1 MNFHQQIKSSLLILC
16 LSFIL
21 FQNCSGQVSA
31 GDTFLFGLSEQFEKL
46 FGKEVATA
54 VCSTDVTITTKK
66 IDLVEDGNVSA
77 SFSTTEDSGVTP
89 APTENDWG
97 YSSFETCIYPSSPFT
112 GSVEIPVSLS
122 SNYGTR
128 ITSAQ
133 SVPGPAAFPSKLT
146 FTGNGL
152 TARQCLRFTV
162 VNDGDRSAVVD
173 PMTVDLGKMVQKDG
187 DGKVTS
193 GTYSN
198 KDACDIS
205 VSLEDDE
212 APGVRVSNIRVMEE
226 PGPSATTTY
235 GTFKVKL
242 RTAPSA
248 NVTIPINDVYDAV
261 NVGNREGT
269 TNPKTLTFTLGT
281 CPGTGN
287 WCADQTV
294 RVDSV
299 DDLEL
304 DGLKSYTIELG
315 KTTSTDSDYN
325 GIKPR
330 NVVVYNLD
338 QSVPGFSVLKFS
350 GGSTIN
356 SASASVPAITGFA
369 TDENNQFGDKYSNFQ
384 IRLRSKPTNNVT
396 LNFTSDC
403 GNKCTIQTPSLVF
416 TPSDWNTYQT
426 FRAIGKTDSANSG
439 NQNYTVSFTVSSSD
453 TTYSTTVYKPSV
465 TIRSCDNDGTH
476 LIQPCNYSGS
486 PLGTIGN
493 QLSAAEGGSTQIWLI
508 TQSSPGGSISVGLT
522 SSDTSEGTVPASVSI
537 DASNYNTMETGAT
550 NRIGLAHVDD
560 ALVDLTQY
568 WTITTATSSGGLTYD
583 PIDIYAA
590 TTDDEKAFYVTHTGS
605 PKEGTANVATVHVCL
620 GGNNPTQQVVLNISC
635 KTYTATEAAYN
646 ECDVITPT
654 QITFPVNS
662 EVETMNASDSGC
674 AASAKKQSF
683 TVSGKDDLFADGN
696 QPFDIRLVMAA
707 NTDTNYQNAT
717 SPSDHSITNEDD
729 EPAGK
734 KIFTTA
740 NSYKGE
746 MGTDGVF
753 GADLTCNNNKPTGVS
768 GTYKA
773 LIISNSV
780 GDTSIANHRVP
791 NGINWILSPNYHY
804 YRCTGSGY
812 NVCSDEYTRL
822 FITDGS
828 ALFNP
833 TSMSRDFS
841 TTASDEF
848 WTGMTNSA
856 SLTPATQTALN
867 PDATACNDATLVYRQ
882 NCHGFN
888 YETCTTNSSTYFYG
902 EIWVRNGNGS
912 VSNASRRC
920 DLLKKLICVEQ

>member
-1 MNFHQQIKSSLLILC
+1 MNFYQYIRSLPLVLF
-16 LSFIL
+16 LSLFL

-31 GDTFLFGLSEQFEKL
+31 GDTFLFGLSEQFDKL
-46 FGKEVATA
+46 FGKEAATIS
-54 VCSTDVTITTKK
+54 CSTDVVITAKK

-77 SFSTTEDSGVTP
+77 SFSTTEDSGITP
-89 APTENDWG
+89 SPTENDWG
-97 YSSFETCIYPSSPFT
+97 YSSFETCIYPNSPFS
-112 GSVEIPVSLS
+112 GSLEIPVSLS
-122 SNYGTR
+122 ATYGTR
-128 ITSAQ
+128 INSEQ
-133 SVPGPAAFPSKLT
+133 SIPALPAIPAKLT
-146 FTGNGL
+146 FTGNGV
-152 TARQCLRFTV
+152 TAKQCLRFTS
-162 VNDGDRSAVVD
+162 VNDNDRNVVVD

-187 DGKVTS
+187 DGKATS
-193 GTYSN
+193 GTYSG

-205 VSLEDDE
+205 ISLEDDE

-226 PGPSATTTY
+226 PGPLANTTY

-242 RTAPSA
+242 RSAPSA

-269 TNPKTLTFTLGT
+269 ANPKTLTFTTGT
-281 CPGTGN
+281 CPATGN
-287 WCADQTV
+287 WCAEQTV

-315 KTTSTDSDYN
+315 KTTSTDSEYN

-356 SASASVPAITGFA
+356 SASANIPTITGFA
-369 TDENNQFGDKYSNFQ
+369 TDENNQFGDKYANFQ

-396 LNFTSDC
+396 LNFTSNC

-426 FRAIGKTDSANSG
+426 FRAIGKTDSANAG
-439 NQNYTVSFTVSSSD
+439 NQDYTVSFTVSSSD
-453 TTYSTTVYKPSV
+453 STYSTTVYKPSV
-465 TIRSCDNDGTH
+465 TIRSCDNDGTN

-486 PLGTIGN
+486 PDGTTTN
-493 QLSAAEGGSTQIWLI
+493 TRLSAAEGGSTQIWLI
-508 TQSSPGGSISVGLT
+508 TQSSPTSPVTVGLT
-522 SSDTSEGTVPASVSI
+522 SSDTTEGTVPASVTI
-537 DASNYNTMETGAT
+537 DSSNYHGMETGAT
-550 NRIGLAHVDD
+550 NRIGLTHVDD
-560 ALVDLTQY
+560 ALVDLTQN
-568 WTITTATSSGGLTYD
+568 WTVTTATSTGGLAYD

-590 TTDDEKAFYVTHTGS
+590 TTDDEKAFYITHTGS

-620 GGNNPTQQVVLNISC
+620 GGNNPDEPVVLNISC
-635 KTYTATEAAYN
+635 KTYTSTEAAYN
-646 ECDVITPT
+646 ECDTISPS
-654 QITFPVNS
+654 QITFPINS
-662 EVETMNASDSGC
+662 EVEPINASDSGC

-683 TVSGKDDLFADGN
+683 TVSGKDDLFADEN
-696 QPFDIRLVMAA
+696 QPFDIRFTMAA
-707 NTDTNYQNAT
+707 NTDTNYSVAT
-717 SPSDHSITNEDD
+717 NPSDHSITNEDD
-729 EPAGK
+729 EPVGK
-734 KIFTTA
+734 KIFTTS

-746 MGTDGVF
+746 MGSDGVF
-753 GADLTCNNNKPTGVS
+753 GADLTCNNNKPPGVS

-791 NGINWILSPNYHY
+791 NGINWVLSPNYHY
-804 YRCTGSGY
+804 YRCIGSGY

-822 FITDGS
+822 FVTDGS
-828 ALFNP
+828 ASFNP

-848 WTGMTNSA
+848 WTGMKSD
-856 SLTPATQTALN
+856 LTPATQTALN
-867 PDATACNDATLVYRQ
+867 PDATACNDASLVYRQ

-888 YETCTTNSSTYFYG
+888 YETCTTNAATYFYG

-920 DLLKKLICVEQ
+920 DLFKKLICVEQ